1 MKYEIKKYTYD
12 KAKRLALKVYTSTN
26 KKHKLDIYDLEG
38 NFIASVGAIGYLDYP
53 SYKELEQA
61 GKYPKGY
68 ADERRRLY
76 KLRHK
81 KDINHYRGYL
91 ANELLW

>member
-1 MKYEIKKYTYD
+1 MKYEITKYTHD
-12 KAKRLALKVYTSTN
+12 KAKRLALKVYPSTN
-26 KKHKLDIYDLEG
+26 KKHKLDVYDLEG

-53 SYKELEQA
+53 SYKLLEQQ

-81 KDINHYRGYL
+81 GDINHYRGYL